1 MYLESTEEERF
12 IKFFEIDIL
21 KSLTHVMLVD
31 GRRNIKDNQNKRSQF
46 ATLLDASNLVLVPST
61 ILKTVETC
69 TLHITTT

>member
-31 GRRNIKDNQNKRSQF
+31 GRRNIKDTIKTRDPNSRPSLML
-46 ATLLDASNLVLVPST
+46 ATLYPYA
-61 ILKTVETC
+61 IQY
-69 TLHITTT
+69 

>member
-46 ATLLDASNLVLVPST
+46 ATLLDASNLVLYPVQ
-61 ILKTVETC
+61 
-69 TLHITTT
+69 H